1 MTRNLSTGLALL
13 ALLVIYSLSN
23 QAGSW
28 LIERQYGVGCS
39 ISFLSLSCAYP
50 ADSGFNDLA
59 YALLGGTLIVS
70 VVAARLWWREHV
82 VGPFIQLMGLIG
94 LAAIGWDVLM
104 QLPVLNSAKIINDTE
119 NILSFVIFGS
129 FVLMLAILRKRRV
142 GLGTFVVASLVSYAV
157 KIVMMMV
164 FLDISGNVMGATE
177 LYLLYVAYAFGTF
190 TVHIMTVS
198 GIVTGVAMPRLEAA
212 E

>member
-1 MTRNLSTGLALL
+1 MTRNLSTWPALL
-13 ALLVIYSLSN
+13 ALVVIYWLSN
-23 QAGSW
+23 EAGSW
-28 LIERQYGVGCS
+28 LIERQYGVGCG
-39 ISFLSLSCAYP
+39 ISFLSLSCGYP
-50 ADSGFNDLA
+50 ADSGYSDLA
-59 YALLGGTLIVS
+59 YALLGGMLVAS
-70 VVAARLWWREHV
+70 VVAARLLWREHV

-94 LAAIGWDVLM
+94 LAAIGWDVLL
-104 QLPVLNSAKIINDTE
+104 QRPVLNSAKIINDTE
-119 NILSFVIFGS
+119 NILSFVIFAS
-129 FVLMLAILRKRRV
+129 FVLLLAILRKRRF
-142 GLGTFVVASLVSYAV
+142 GLGTIVVAFLVSFTV

-198 GIVTGVAMPRLEAA
+198 GVVMGIAMPRLQGA